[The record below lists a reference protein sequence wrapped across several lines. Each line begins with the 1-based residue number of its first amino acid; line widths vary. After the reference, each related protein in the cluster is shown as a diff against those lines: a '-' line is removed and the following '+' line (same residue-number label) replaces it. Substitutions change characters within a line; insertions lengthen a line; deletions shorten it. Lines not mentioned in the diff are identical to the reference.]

1 MHLVSN
7 PTIVNLM
14 LEPLLNDCKTLIRSM
29 PNCSITHIFREAN
42 KSADRMVKM
51 GANLVIDFQFF
62 YKPPP
67 LVDNALV
74 FDRAEL
80 FCIRLV

>member
-42 KSADRMVKM
+42 KIADKMVKM
-51 GANLVIDFQFF
+51 GADLVIDFQFF

-74 FDRAEL
+74 FDRVEL